1 MKNIFFAILSVLM
14 ITVACKENGEPEFFR
29 EITYGFNDNMQGW
42 TVMFS
47 DYPVG
52 EEEFY
57 ELESGF
63 VRLPLPLDTTLN
75 SVMISGNNHSDDLFS
90 FMYVPLSGLAP
101 NTTYETTFI
110 VHLASNVATNSVGI
124 GGSPDLAFGMG
135 ALDTVPVNKID
146 ESNYYRPDFEVRL
159 QSGQSNDIMQA
170 VGTIGVTD
178 TTTVY
183 TAISRNNFY
192 DPMSLTSNGDGML
205 YLLVGWDSGFEGI
218 TTLFIKTVII
228 RLELIKD

>member
-1 MKNIFFAILSVLM
+1 MKNSVATILFGLII
-14 ITVACKENGEPEFFR
+14 ITGCQPKDEPPYFR
-29 EITYGFNDNMQGW
+29 EISYNFNDNIQSW
-42 TVMFS
+42 KVMFS

-63 VRLPLPLDTTLN
+63 VKLPEPLDTTLN
-75 SVMISGNNHSDDLFS
+75 AVLISGNNHSDDLFS
-90 FMYVPLSGLAP
+90 YMYVPLTGLAP
-101 NTTYETTFI
+101 NTTYQTSFL

-124 GGSPDLAFGMG
+124 GGSPDLAFGVG
-135 ALDTVPVNKID
+135 ALDTVPVNNID
-146 ESNYYRPDFEVRL
+146 ESNWYRPNFEVRL
-159 QSGQSNDIMQA
+159 QSSLSNEIMQA

-192 DPMSLTSNGDGML
+192 NPMQLTSNADGML
-205 YLLVGWDSGFEGI
+205 YLLVGWDSGFEGKTAI
-218 TTLFIKTVII
+218 YIKTVIV
-228 RLELIKD
+228 RLELP